1 MVEGESEDAQ
11 TGEEL
16 PEAID
21 PISAA
26 GVEAEDVEA
35 DDQAQKEVE
44 KFAKSGVSDADIQE
58 AQLAS
63 FKLQNDKLREEL
75 ADLKSDR
82 DFRNEYAPK
91 IFGLI
96 CVWLVLVVG
105 LIFLDGLSLSEGLG
119 LPGTDQTLGFD
130 QSDGVVLGL
139 IGGTTASVVGL
150 LVIVITYI
158 FPRRNKG

>member
-1 MVEGESEDAQ
+1 MAEGASKGAQ
-11 TGEEL
+11 TGEEPL
-16 PEAID
+16 GAVD

-35 DDQAQKEVE
+35 DDQARKEAE
-44 KFAKSGVSDADIQE
+44 KFAKTGTSDEDIQE
-58 AQLAS
+58 ARLAS

-105 LIFLDGLSLSEGLG
+105 LIFLDGLSLSGGLG
-119 LPGTDQTLGFD
+119 LPGTDKTLGFN

-158 FPRRNKG
+158 FPRRSKG